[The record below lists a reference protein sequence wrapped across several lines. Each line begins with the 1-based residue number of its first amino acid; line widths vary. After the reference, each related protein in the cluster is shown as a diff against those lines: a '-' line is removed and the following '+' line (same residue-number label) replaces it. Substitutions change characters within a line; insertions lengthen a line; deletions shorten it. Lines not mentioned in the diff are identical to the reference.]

1 MSRTLIVS
9 VLVLAAA
16 ACSKAEKASPPA
28 PAPAGSAGS
37 AEPAKTVPT
46 PDAAAPAVD
55 AATPADAALTGPA
68 SPSGIEQI
76 AAGTLDIS
84 SMVQPRMA
92 VIEVIGA
99 AEDASG
105 RTKGTPR
112 KVIDHCGDKAKAAII
127 ATAKRMVER
136 AKKYGNEIEC
146 DHQFVDTPDPNFAA
160 VPATAKG
167 GGRPAHP
174 WRYAVCTQAGV
185 AEYDRTIQVY
195 FAAPSMNIVGIVD
208 SEVGSSLADEDLA
221 TLDGALTAEIVR
233 CAK

>member
-1 MSRTLIVS
+1 MLIVS
-9 VLVLAAA
+9 VLALLAN
-16 ACSKAEKASPPA
+16 CKKAERMDSPPA
-28 PAPAGSAGS
+28 PAPAPAGSAAGS
-37 AEPAKTVPT
+37 AEPAKTVP
-46 PDAAAPAVD
+46 AAAPDAVPAVVD
-55 AATPADAALTGPA
+55 APLTGPA

-76 AAGTLDIS
+76 AAGTLDLS
-84 SMVQPRMA
+84 PMVQPRMA

-146 DHQFVDTPDPNFAA
+146 DHQFVSTPDPNFAA

-174 WRYAVCTQAGV
+174 WMYAVCTQAGV
-185 AEYDRTIQVY
+185 AEYDRTLQLY
-195 FAAPSMNIVGIVD
+195 FAAPSMHIVGILD
-208 SEVGSSLADEDLA
+208 TEVGSSLADEDLA